1 MQDYL
6 EFYNKK
12 LEELN
17 SNAQKRRLFPAAVLP
32 GGYAGSNGKSY
43 INFSSNDYLGVAGD
57 VDLKREFFSLC
68 ADELPGL
75 GSTGSRLL
83 GGDSLEVE
91 ALECGLADF
100 YGKEALSFNS
110 GYHANTGI
118 LPALTTRDSIIL
130 ADNLEHASII
140 DGLKLCDGEFKRYR
154 HLDYEQLEGMLAQA
168 YKDGRQA
175 FIVSESVFS
184 MDGDEADIRKLVEL
198 KKRYSAVLV
207 IDEAHSVGAM
217 GPAGRGVCAA
227 LGVLD
232 DVDVMIGTFGKAFGS
247 MGAFAIT
254 NKVIKEMLIN
264 RMRSFIFSTALP
276 PVNARWTRFVLEKMP
291 DFEERRKKLKRL
303 SDAVRNVVTESGYQS
318 LGDSHIVPLIVGD
331 NGETLKLSGKLFES
345 GILCGAV
352 RPPTVPKGSARLR
365 FSMNAALDEAVP
377 ERLREAL
384 S

>member
-1 MQDYL
+1 MQKQGHGNP
-6 EFYNKK
+6 FYNSGVVISSYHYVSKM
-12 LEELN
+12 
-17 SNAQKRRLFPAAVLP
+17 AAEVR
-32 GGYAGSNGKSY
+32 K
-43 INFSSNDYLGVAGD
+43 IEW
-57 VDLKREFFSLC
+57 DL
-68 ADELPGL
+68 
-75 GSTGSRLL
+75 
-83 GGDSLEVE
+83 V
-91 ALECGLADF
+91 
-100 YGKEALSFNS
+100 
-110 GYHANTGI
+110 
-118 LPALTTRDSIIL
+118 
-130 ADNLEHASII
+130 
-140 DGLKLCDGEFKRYR
+140 
-154 HLDYEQLEGMLAQA
+154 
-168 YKDGRQA
+168 
-175 FIVSESVFS
+175 
-184 MDGDEADIRKLVEL
+184 
-198 KKRYSAVLV
+198 V